1 MIAVLET
8 WKGKESRLLKW
19 DIQKRISMVSTKGQT
34 GRLITQITEGHSK
47 VSLIHTTKGDK
58 QPETAACD
66 AK

>member
-1 MIAVLET
+1 
-8 WKGKESRLLKW
+8 
-19 DIQKRISMVSTKGQT
+19 MVSTKGQT